1 MLPPPPSTY
10 TDVIAL
16 GKTSSTIERLTRGCP
31 TIKIRC
37 ESGSLLFPSLISV
50 FYDRN
55 KNSLNGI
62 KCQVH
67 LKQMRKYFLKQH
79 VVEFTI
85 VGGQNIAFSSRV
97 LEGIFLI
104 QIIFVIIT
112 VNKGEIKFLNP
123 LMNRKSSLTFLS
135 EK

>member
-1 MLPPPPSTY
+1 MLPPPPTTY
-10 TDVIAL
+10 PYVIAL
-16 GKTSSTIERLTRGCP
+16 GKTSSTIERLTRRCP
-31 TIKIRC
+31 IIKIRC
-37 ESGSLLFPSLISV
+37 KSGSLLFPSLIFV

-67 LKQMRKYFLKQH
+67 SKQIRKYFLKQH

-85 VGGQNIAFSSRV
+85 VGGQNIACSSRV

-104 QIIFVIIT
+104 QIIFVIIA
-112 VNKGEIKFLNP
+112 VNKGEIKIFNS
-123 LMNRKSSLTFLS
+123 LMNRNISLTFLS

>member
-1 MLPPPPSTY
+1 MLPPPSSTY
-10 TDVIAL
+10 PDVIAL
-16 GKTSSTIERLTRGCP
+16 GKTSSTIERLTRRCH
-31 TIKIRC
+31 TIKKRC

-104 QIIFVIIT
+104 QIIFVIIA
-112 VNKGEIKFLNP
+112 VNKGEIKFLNS